1 MWQLLFPAIT
11 PIINK
16 VLDLI
21 PNENE
26 RARAREQ
33 LEGDLQKAIN
43 QAAADQREINKIEA
57 ASSSVFVAGWRPA
70 LGWCCVFGC
79 FWAFI
84 GQPFMLWIVQAFE
97 LPFKT
102 LPDIH
107 TDYLLELVL
116 AMLGL
121 SGVRMVEKIKGVA
134 K

>member
-57 ASSSVFVAGWRPA
+57 GHSSVFVAGWRPGIGWVCV
-70 LGWCCVFGC
+70 LGCAWVF
-79 FWAFI
+79 FI
-84 GQPFMLWIVQAFE
+84 QPVATWSIHVFN
-97 LPFKT
+97 LPVES
-102 LPDIH
+102 LPSIQ
-107 TDYLLELVL
+107 TDYLMELVL

-121 SGVRMVEKIKGVA
+121 SVTRTWEKAKGISR
-134 K
+134 